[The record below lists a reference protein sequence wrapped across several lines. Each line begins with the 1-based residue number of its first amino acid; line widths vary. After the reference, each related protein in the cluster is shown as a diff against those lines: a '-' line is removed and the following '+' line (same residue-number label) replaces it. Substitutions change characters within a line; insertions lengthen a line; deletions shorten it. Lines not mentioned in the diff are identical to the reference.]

1 MIIPMP
7 AMGAMG
13 GPPSAYALSRRP
25 WVKFVLFLQS
35 LLCLVRIV
43 LFLDIMGAFLMAIM
57 IAVGYFGI
65 REEINIQL
73 LCYWGM
79 MCLINGAFDL
89 VKLIDV
95 LVKNRMPL
103 FSSKASSEYNIA
115 NGLALAIPV
124 ATLMGVPLAWWL
136 FQDYSSGAG
145 PSRSHGTPIRVRD
158 RGGSR
163 IVHVAPDNRFDVGC
177 VIGMG
182 WFSYHVVRVFPPR
195 RLKGCSVAPHFIC

>member
-7 AMGAMG
+7 AVGAMG

-25 WVKFVLFLQS
+25 WVNFVLFLQS
-35 LLCLVRIV
+35 VFCIARIV

-95 LVKNRMPL
+95 LVKSHMPL
-103 FSSKASSEYNIA
+103 FSSRATPEYNIA
-115 NGLALAIPV
+115 NGVALGIPV
-124 ATLMGVPLAWWL
+124 ATLLGVPLAWWL
-136 FQDYSSGAG
+136 YQDYAGGGEPSPLPGPGPGYRDREGESRYTERSSLLGSGAG
-145 PSRSHGTPIRVRD
+145 TFTAFEGE
-158 RGGSR
+158 G
-163 IVHVAPDNRFDVGC
+163 
-177 VIGMG
+177 
-182 WFSYHVVRVFPPR
+182 R
-195 RLKGCSVAPHFIC
+195 RLGAT

>member
-25 WVKFVLFLQS
+25 WVKFVLLLQS
-35 LLCLVRIV
+35 LLCVVRIV

-103 FSSKASSEYNIA
+103 FSSKASSEYNVA

-136 FQDYSSGAG
+136 FQDYASGTGGEPSPLPG
-145 PSRSHGTPIRVRD
+145 PGPGYRD
-158 RGGSR
+158 REGEGRYTERSSLLGGAS
-163 IVHVAPDNRFDVGC
+163 AASFTAFEGE
-177 VIGMG
+177 G
-182 WFSYHVVRVFPPR
+182 R
-195 RLKGCSVAPHFIC
+195 RLGAT